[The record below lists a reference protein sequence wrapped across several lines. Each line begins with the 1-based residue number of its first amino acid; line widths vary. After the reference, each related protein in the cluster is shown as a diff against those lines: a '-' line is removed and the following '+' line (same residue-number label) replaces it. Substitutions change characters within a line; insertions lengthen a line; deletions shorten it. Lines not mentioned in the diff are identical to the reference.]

1 VHGVSECTDK
11 CANHIKASATANHN
25 HSLPNLVDSETNNHS
40 ETSDNHSETSDNHS
54 ETSDNDSEIYSDPED
69 DNHSAHNKTHNSLH
83 YRVVR

>member
-25 HSLPNLVDSETNNHS
+25 HSLPNLVDSETNNHTEAS
-40 ETSDNHSETSDNHS
+40 DNHAETSDNHSKIHS
-54 ETSDNDSEIYSDPED
+54 NPED
-69 DNHSAHNKTHNSLH
+69 NNHSAHDKTHNSVH